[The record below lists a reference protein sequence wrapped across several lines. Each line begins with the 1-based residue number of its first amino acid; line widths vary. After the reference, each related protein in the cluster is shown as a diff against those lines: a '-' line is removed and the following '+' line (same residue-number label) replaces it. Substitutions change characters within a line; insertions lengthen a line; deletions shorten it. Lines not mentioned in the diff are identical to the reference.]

1 MAVPTNLHLRLQPC
15 GPTMLRLVTRFMFT
29 GHLSRFSSLAISMRY
44 DEKNLF
50 PKYILEMEA
59 KMKVT
64 HAIASRGSRANTRA
78 GASTR
83 SKPSSSHEAGK
94 GVHFNKPPRRKL
106 SPQAETPTED
116 R

>member
-1 MAVPTNLHLRLQPC
+1 MNHHRY
-15 GPTMLRLVTRFMFT
+15 FF
-29 GHLSRFSSLAISMRY
+29 SLAISMRY

-64 HAIASRGSRANTRA
+64 HAMASRGSRANTRA

-83 SKPSSSHEAGK
+83 SKPSPAQDAGK
-94 GVHFNKPPRRKL
+94 VVHFKPPRRKL
-106 SPQAETPTED
+106 SPPAETPTKEM
-116 R
+116 

>member
-1 MAVPTNLHLRLQPC
+1 MRLYVC
-15 GPTMLRLVTRFMFT
+15 T
-29 GHLSRFSSLAISMRY
+29 GHLAFSSLAISMRY

-50 PKYILEMEA
+50 PKYILDMEA

-64 HAIASRGSRANTRA
+64 HAMASRGSRANTRA

-83 SKPSSSHEAGK
+83 SKPSPAQDAGK
-94 GVHFNKPPRRKL
+94 AVHFKPQRRKL

-116 R
+116 RETYR